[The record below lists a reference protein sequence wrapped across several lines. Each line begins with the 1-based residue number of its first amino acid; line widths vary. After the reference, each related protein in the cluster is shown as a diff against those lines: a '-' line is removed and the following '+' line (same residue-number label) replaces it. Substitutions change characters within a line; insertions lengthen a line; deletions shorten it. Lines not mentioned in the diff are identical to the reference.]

1 MHRIFCL
8 LAFALLMTAG
18 LSRAREFS
26 VVTYN
31 VENLFDADGIS
42 NYGEYVPGEYTPKHL
57 LAKLQNIARILA
69 KSDPPHGPD
78 VIVFNEIE
86 IDQSPETTVR
96 DYSAWLES
104 TKEKS
109 LASLLSEKRLA
120 PELAGIPAEAWLLKA
135 CDEAGLKGYHVVITS
150 EKSGDFYNDDR
161 PRTVRNGIFS
171 RFPVL
176 SSKSHHSQNARDI
189 LEACLD
195 VDGRPLT
202 VFANHWKSG
211 ASDPRSEAARVSN
224 AKTLRDRIDEIL
236 RENPLADI
244 IVAGDLNSHYN
255 QNQRYPE
262 LKKTG
267 VIDVLGTQGSEPALV
282 SGQRDLYN
290 LWFELPRTERRSDIY
305 RDEWGTLMHL
315 IVSRGLYDNSSLQ
328 YVDNSFR
335 VLSFPGLNTDVFG
348 RPLRWFRGARPGG
361 FSDHF
366 PIMAKFRTVDSESK
380 DSWMALENPSTT
392 EQGDAEPLLLTTSA
406 ELFKNAIDPTKKPE
420 IDYCDGS
427 YEGRVF
433 AINAPAKVDKRGQ
446 ITVSVNGRDFGV
458 YAHNKKVFKRLR
470 EIADSTNHLHFYGAL
485 GTYKGQWQFV
495 LHGNDWIAS
504 QPSSLNRKTTPF
516 VRFAGL

>member
-1 MHRIFCL
+1 MPRIFCL
-8 LAFALLMTAG
+8 IALALFLTSG

-26 VVTYN
+26 VITYN

-86 IDQSPETTVR
+86 IDQSPETTVS

-104 TKEKS
+104 TKDKS

-135 CDEAGLKGYHVVITS
+135 CDEAGLTGYHVVITS

-161 PRTVRNGIFS
+161 PRTVRNVIFS

-189 LEACLD
+189 LEARLD

-224 AKTLRDRIDEIL
+224 AKTLRERIDEIL

-267 VIDVLGTQGSEPALV
+267 IIDVLGTQGSEPALV

-366 PIMAKFRTVDSESK
+366 PIMAKFRTVDSETK

-504 QPSSLNRKTTPF
+504 QPSSLNQKTTPF

>member
-1 MHRIFCL
+1 MNRL
-8 LAFALLMTAG
+8 FALITLALCLITG

-86 IDQSPETTVR
+86 IDQSPETTVS

-109 LASLLSEKRLA
+109 IDGLLSEKRLA
-120 PELAGIPAEAWLLKA
+120 PEVAGIPAEAWLLKA
-135 CDEAGLKGYHVVITS
+135 CDEAGLTGYHVIIST
-150 EKSGDFYNDDR
+150 EKSGDAYTGGR
-161 PRTVRNGIFS
+161 PRTVRNVIFS

-176 SSKSHHSQNARDI
+176 ATKSHHSPTARDL
-189 LEACLD
+189 LEARLD
-195 VDGRPLT
+195 VDGRPIT
-202 VFANHWKSG
+202 IFANHWKSG
-211 ASDPRSEAARVSN
+211 ASDPKSESARVSN
-224 AKTLRDRIDEIL
+224 AQALRNRINEIL
-236 RENPLADI
+236 REDPLADI

-267 VIDVLGTQGSEPALV
+267 VIDVLGTQGSEPALI
-282 SGQRDLYN
+282 SGKRDLYD
-290 LWFELPRTERRSDIY
+290 LWFELPPKERRSDIY

-315 IVSRGLYDNSSLQ
+315 IVSRGLYDNSNLQ

-335 VLSFPGLNTDVFG
+335 VLSFPSLNTDVFG

-380 DSWMALENPSTT
+380 DSWMALKNPSTT
-392 EQGDAEPLLLTTSA
+392 EQGDAEPLRLTTSA
-406 ELFKNAIDPTKKPE
+406 ELFKNAIDPTKKTDV
-420 IDYCDGS
+420 DYRNGS
-427 YEGRVF
+427 YEGRIF
-433 AINAPAKVDKRGQ
+433 SIHAPAKVDNRGQ
-446 ITVSVNGRDFGV
+446 ITVSVNGQDFGV

-470 EIADSTNHLHFYGAL
+470 EIAESTKQLHFYGAL

-495 LHGNDWIAS
+495 LYGNDWIS
-504 QPSSLNRKTTPF
+504 TKPSSLHQKPSLF
-516 VRFAGL
+516 LRFAAL